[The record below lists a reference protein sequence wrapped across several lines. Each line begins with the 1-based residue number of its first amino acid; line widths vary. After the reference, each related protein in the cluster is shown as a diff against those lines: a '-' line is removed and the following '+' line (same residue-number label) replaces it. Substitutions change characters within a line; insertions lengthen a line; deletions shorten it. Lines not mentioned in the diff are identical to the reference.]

1 MCTCCVII
9 VHALRAGLGVAG
21 FVLILYMYLPQD
33 WVLQVCVIIV
43 HVLSTGLGDAG
54 FVLLLYMYLP
64 QDCVMQALCYC
75 PCTYHRTGCC
85 RLCVIV
91 VHVLTTGLGAAGFVL
106 LSSMYLQ
113 QDWVLQARMAL
124 SLLSPLVS
132 PTQLSPPLAG
142 AGLLQS
148 RVRVCVPPPHVTLQ
162 VLQVFQIPQFP
173 LTGTTV
179 KAGTDVLK
187 A

>member
-1 MCTCCVII
+1 
-9 VHALRAGLGVAG
+9 
-21 FVLILYMYLPQD
+21 
-33 WVLQVCVIIV
+33 
-43 HVLSTGLGDAG
+43 
-54 FVLLLYMYLP
+54 
-64 QDCVMQALCYC
+64 MQALCYC
-75 PCTYHRTGCC
+75 RCTYHRTGCC
-85 RLCVIV
+85 RLCVNI

-162 VLQVFQIPQFP
+162 VLQVSQIPQFP

>member
-1 MCTCCVII
+1 
-9 VHALRAGLGVAG
+9 
-21 FVLILYMYLPQD
+21 
-33 WVLQVCVIIV
+33 
-43 HVLSTGLGDAG
+43 
-54 FVLLLYMYLP
+54 
-64 QDCVMQALCYC
+64 MQALCYC

-179 KAGTDVLK
+179 KEGTDVLK